1 MLTDGLKG
9 KPNRWTP
16 KNLHRQPSQ
25 ASKLKGTMKLTRS
38 FFFFSWR
45 QGVWPPTF
53 SGNILNLDLMFMGH
67 VAKDGEDGKP
77 RNKTGHTV
85 DGAGQQGIP
94 GRERERLLLAMQV
107 PLTPPP
113 LCSRTTGHLW
123 NLQSHPV
130 SKKATLSFHCPAVTW
145 TPVPHHH

>member
-1 MLTDGLKG
+1 MDTQKPPLPALTGLETWRHYEA
-9 KPNRWTP
+9 NSV
-16 KNLHRQPSQ
+16 L
-25 ASKLKGTMKLTRS
+25 
-38 FFFFSWR
+38 FFFSWR

-94 GRERERLLLAMQV
+94 GRERERQLLAMQV
-107 PLTPPP
+107 P
-113 LCSRTTGHLW
+113 
-123 NLQSHPV
+123 
-130 SKKATLSFHCPAVTW
+130 
-145 TPVPHHH
+145 